1 MNNSTELKKNIKDS
15 LFTGLI
21 ALAIFGPIVGLRTRL
36 QKEGLYIDPQW
47 MMVIFLVIGS
57 AVGRFL
63 INLNTSRT
71 VEIPFVKTVKLNIS
85 NYFSNKGKQLAVTGV
100 LFAAAYPFLP
110 FTDRYMLDV
119 GIMVLT
125 YIMLGW
131 GLNIVVGLAG
141 LLDLGYVA
149 FYAVGAYSFCF
160 VINYFWMVILD
171 LFAVSG
177 NFCCILWNFI
187 RLSSFKT

>member
-1 MNNSTELKKNIKDS
+1 MNSSADLKKNIKDS

-47 MMVIFLVIGS
+47 LMVMFLVVGS

-63 INLNTSRT
+63 INLNSSRT
-71 VEIPFVKTVKLNIS
+71 AEIPIIKSLKLNIS
-85 NYFSNKGKQLAVTGV
+85 SYFSNKGKHVAITGF
-100 LFAAAYPFLP
+100 LFAVAYPFLP
-110 FTDRYMLDV
+110 FTDRYLLDV

-149 FYAVGAYSFCF
+149 FYAVG
-160 VINYFWMVILD
+160 
-171 LFAVSG
+171 
-177 NFCCILWNFI
+177 
-187 RLSSFKT
+187 